1 MRVNKIKK
9 RDKNA
14 KKEDDPR
21 IFMWYIKNNGSKI
34 ITSYHIHLRF

>member
-21 IFMWYIKNNGSKI
+21 IFMWYILKI
-34 ITSYHIHLRF
+34 MEVKLLLRIILT